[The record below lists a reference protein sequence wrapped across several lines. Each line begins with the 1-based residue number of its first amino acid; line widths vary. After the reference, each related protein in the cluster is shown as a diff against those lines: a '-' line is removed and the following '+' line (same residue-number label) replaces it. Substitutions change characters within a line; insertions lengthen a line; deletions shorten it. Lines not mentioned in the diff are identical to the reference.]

1 MKLTRFL
8 TPEFFREMSKML
20 LGRGRA
26 LTLSPDSSGFPD
38 SGDSGREPMA
48 KMADSGEE
56 NLKLDAPSG
65 LSSGELAA
73 KSGSF
78 DQEPELTGDT
88 FSDSEL

>member
-1 MKLTRFL
+1 
-8 TPEFFREMSKML
+8 
-20 LGRGRA
+20 
-26 LTLSPDSSGFPD
+26 
-38 SGDSGREPMA
+38 MA

>member
-1 MKLTRFL
+1 
-8 TPEFFREMSKML
+8 ML

-65 LSSGELAA
+65 ELAA

>member
-1 MKLTRFL
+1 
-8 TPEFFREMSKML
+8 
-20 LGRGRA
+20 
-26 LTLSPDSSGFPD
+26 
-38 SGDSGREPMA
+38 MA

-56 NLKLDAPSG
+56 NLKLDAP
-65 LSSGELAA
+65 SGELAA